1 MPAEP
6 LELTGEVDS
15 TSPALWDLVGGQK
28 TMVIL
33 TSFAGR
39 PSRALGNLEA
49 LTPAMPVRLRPW
61 PGGGVW
67 FEAIVTAPDGTW
79 YGYYHNERVATGCG
93 DTSKVVPRIGA
104 ARSKDR
110 GANWLDL
117 GIILEAPDSTYVCNT
132 NNKYFVGG
140 VGDLSVALDHN
151 GQYPV
156 CVLLAVRTD
165 GGRTGRWHGAHGL
178 G

>member
-1 MPAEP
+1 
-6 LELTGEVDS
+6 VDS
-15 TSPALWDLVGGQK
+15 NSPALWDLVGGQK

-33 TSFAGR
+33 TSFAGT

-67 FEAIVTAPDGTW
+67 FEAIVAAPDGTW

-104 ARSKDR
+104 ARSKTAAPR
-110 GANWLDL
+110 GS
-117 GIILEAPDSTYVCNT
+117 I
-132 NNKYFVGG
+132 
-140 VGDLSVALDHN
+140 
-151 GQYPV
+151 
-156 CVLLAVRTD
+156 
-165 GGRTGRWHGAHGL
+165 
-178 G
+178 